1 VQRGGSGRLFF
12 AAVPLAA
19 VLLVAVTVTQ
29 AVAVRNNLLLARTRF
44 TEAEHA
50 ADNGDVDTATRS
62 VESARARTRSASAT
76 LSGPAFDALAAVP
89 FVGDDVRA
97 VRSIVGA
104 VDDASAATDDVLR
117 ALSRLDVPK
126 EDGND
131 DGIDLASAVE
141 SAAALRPTIERSLV
155 SLAAARRAASD
166 ASMRFL
172 RVGSAR
178 ADLVAAID
186 RVTEQAGTAL
196 DLLALGEHFVGRG
209 TATRLLVLGQDT
221 FELRPSGGFIGSYG
235 VLEIRDGT
243 LRLVTYQDSTTMPG
257 TSLEPPPTLR
267 AAMPGLWRLTG
278 AGWWTDFPQTAVTAQ
293 RMFAE
298 TNGETVDGVVALTDR
313 AIADLLDVI
322 GPVTVPSFGETVTA
336 ANVSE
341 RILWHVELKRPQD
354 KPRKRFLTELADT
367 VFSKLASVR
376 GDAAVAFLRTVA
388 TASARRDAQVWF
400 ADAATQRLVSNANLD
415 GTLVRV
421 PAGSD
426 FLSVVDANMGID
438 KANRDV
444 RTSIAYRVT
453 RERSGRLVGE
463 VRVTTANPGPK
474 SNVNVRYDSF
484 VRVYVPKGSQL
495 VDRSTQPA
503 AVVGEDAGYQTFG
516 LAGFVPVGETITRT
530 FRYRLPA
537 SVSADAYRLTFQP
550 QAGTSGPVSVRV
562 PGASRVFDA
571 ADGLQRVG

>member
-1 VQRGGSGRLFF
+1 
-12 AAVPLAA
+12 VPIVA

-29 AVAVRNNLLLARTRF
+29 AIGVRNTLLLARTRF

-50 ADNGDVDTATRS
+50 ADVGDVDTATRA

-76 LSGPAFDALAAVP
+76 LAGPAFDALAALP

-97 VRSIVGA
+97 VRAIVGA

-117 ALSRLDVPK
+117 ALTRLDVP
-126 EDGND
+126 ETDGND
-131 DGIDLASAVE
+131 NGIDLASAIR
-141 SAAALRPTIERSLV
+141 SAAALRPTIERSLA
-155 SLAAARRAASD
+155 SLATARRTASD

-172 RVGSAR
+172 RAGSAR
-178 ADLVAAID
+178 ADLVAGID

-196 DLLALGEHFVGRG
+196 DLLDLGEHLVGRG
-209 TATRLLVLGQDT
+209 AAVRLLVLGQDT

-243 LRLVTYQDSTTMPG
+243 LHLVTYQDSTTMRG

-267 AAMPGLWRLTG
+267 AAMPGPWRLTG
-278 AGWWTDFPQTAVTAQ
+278 AGWWTDFPQTAATAQ

-298 TNGETVDGVVALTDR
+298 TNGEDVDGVVALTDR

-322 GPVTVPSFGETVTA
+322 GPVIVPSYGETVTPK
-336 ANVSE
+336 NVSE

-354 KPRKRFLTELADT
+354 TPRKRFLTELAET
-367 VFSKLASVR
+367 VFTKLSSVR

-400 ADAATQRLVSNANLD
+400 ADAPTQRLVSTAGLD
-415 GTLVRV
+415 GALVRV
-421 PAGSD
+421 PTGSD
-426 FLSVVDANMGID
+426 YLSVVDANMGID

-444 RTSIAYRVT
+444 RTSISYRVT
-453 RERSGRLVGE
+453 HERSGRLVGE
-463 VRVTTANPGPK
+463 VKVTTANPGPK

-484 VRVYVPKGSQL
+484 VRVYVPKGSVLLDREAQL
-495 VDRSTQPA
+495 A
-503 AVVGEDAGYQTFG
+503 AVTADDGGYQTFG
-516 LAGFVPVGETITRT
+516 LAGFVPVGKTITRT

-537 SVSADAYRLTFQP
+537 AVSADAYRLTFQP
-550 QAGTSGPVSVRV
+550 QAGTAGPVSLRV
-562 PGASRVFDA
+562 PGASRTFDA
-571 ADGLQRVG
+571 ADGPQRIG